1 MKTHSDPIDG
11 DTSPFAR
18 VNDREFDASLRPRSL
33 SEFVGQKALKEKL
46 EICLRAARE
55 RKETPDHILFHGPPG
70 LGKTTLAYIIAR
82 EMDVNITCT
91 SGPALEKVGDL
102 AAILSGLSRGD
113 VFFID
118 EIHRLRSNIE
128 EALYPAMEEYKLDII
143 LGSGPSAKT
152 MSLSLPKF
160 TLIGATTK
168 SGSLGGPLRDRFG
181 IVERIGLYPA
191 EELADIVKRS
201 AKILNISID
210 ASACFEIAKRS
221 RGTPRIANR
230 LLRRVRDWAQVKSHG
245 NITKEVADSAL
256 LVFGVDRV
264 GLSEMDRRI
273 LEVMIKNYSGG
284 PVGLSTLEA
293 ALGDDADTISD
304 VYEPFLL
311 QEGFI
316 ERTARGRVATK
327 KAWQHLGIDKKDSGE
342 LF

>member
-1 MKTHSDPIDG
+1 MKTHSEHNG
-11 DTSPFAR
+11 ETSPF
-18 VNDREFDASLRPRSL
+18 VQKNDREFDASLRPKTL
-33 SEFVGQKALKEKL
+33 AEFVGQSELKEKL
-46 EICLRAARE
+46 GICLRAAKE
-55 RKETPDHILFHGPPG
+55 RRETPDHILFHGPPG

-82 EMDVNITCT
+82 EMGVNIICT

-102 AAILSGLSRGD
+102 AAILSGLSKGD

-118 EIHRLRSNIE
+118 EIHRLKSNIE

-143 LGSGPSAKT
+143 LGQGPSAKT
-152 MSLSLPKF
+152 MSLSLSKF

-191 EELADIVKRS
+191 EELADIVARS
-201 AKILNISID
+201 AKILGIPIDTD
-210 ASACFEIAKRS
+210 ASFEIAKRS

-230 LLRRVRDWAQVKSHG
+230 LLRRVRDWAQVKSYK
-245 NITKEVADSAL
+245 NITKEIADKAL
-256 LVFGVDRV
+256 YVFGVDRV
-264 GLSEMDRRI
+264 GLSEMDRKI
-273 LEVMIKNYSGG
+273 LEVIIKNYSGG
-284 PVGLSTLEA
+284 PVGLNTLEA

-304 VYEPFLL
+304 VYEPFLI

-327 KAWQHLGIDKKDSGE
+327 KAWQHLGIDRKNSGE